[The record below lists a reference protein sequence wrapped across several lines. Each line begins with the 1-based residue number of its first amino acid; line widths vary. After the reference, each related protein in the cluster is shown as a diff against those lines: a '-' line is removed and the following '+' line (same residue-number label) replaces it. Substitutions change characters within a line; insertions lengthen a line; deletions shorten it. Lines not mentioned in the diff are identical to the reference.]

1 MKIKRWAMT
10 REELIRDED
19 YTEEEAEKMV
29 LQNKLDKANERIE
42 ELEDRINTAK
52 NLIKD
57 FIKLNL
63 QVVTKPK
70 DYSSAMVNLYKTELG
85 TYRKLEKLL
94 SDK

>member
-1 MKIKRWAMT
+1 MT

-19 YTEEEAEKMV
+19 YTEEEAEKML

-63 QVVTKPK
+63 QVVAKPK